1 MDISTWYLPFNPINI
16 PMPFFTNFAAV
27 QKIPPP
33 HNMLPEY
40 ININDYDYP
49 LPDERI
55 ARFPL
60 EQRDATRLLVFRD
73 GTPADSTFS
82 MLDQHIP
89 EKSLFVFNNTRVI
102 RARLIFRKASGS
114 RIEIFCLQPL
124 GGYGQT
130 GGITTWKCLVGN
142 AKRWKSGPLE
152 MTVDTGIGEVTLNA
166 RKGEMAGDA
175 FEITFGW
182 DKPEM
187 PFEQVLE
194 FAGKVPLPPYL
205 NREPVESDT
214 ERYQTIYAEFNGSV
228 AAPTAG
234 LHFTPAVL
242 EKLESRHCSF
252 EYLTLHVGA
261 GTFKPVSVED
271 ARHHAMHEEELI
283 IERQSILRLL
293 QHNGGSI
300 IPVGTTSMRS
310 LESLYWLG
318 VQLINGKDPGEE
330 FFIDQ
335 WEPYRT
341 KTSIPPAE
349 ALQAIYD
356 YLTAR
361 QMNSISGFTRIMIAP
376 GYRFRMCDALV
387 TNFHQP
393 RSTLLLLVAAFIG
406 EGWKKAYMFALEHGY
421 RFLSYGDSCLFFPE
435 KEKG

>member
-1 MDISTWYLPFNPINI
+1 
-16 PMPFFTNFAAV
+16 
-27 QKIPPP
+27 
-33 HNMLPEY
+33 MLPEL

-49 LPDERI
+49 LPGERI

-73 GTPADSTFS
+73 GTPADSLFS
-82 MLDQHIP
+82 LLDQHIP

-102 RARLIFRKASGS
+102 RARLIFRKVSGS

-152 MTVDTGIGEVTLNA
+152 MTVDTGMGEVTLSA
-166 RKGEMAGDA
+166 HKGEKAGDA

-271 ARHHAMHEEELI
+271 ARQHAMHEEELI

-293 QHNGGSI
+293 QHSGGNI

-318 VQLINGKDPGEE
+318 IQLINGKDPGEE

-335 WEPYRT
+335 WEPYQSEV
-341 KTSIPPAE
+341 SIPPAE

-361 QMNSISGFTRIMIAP
+361 RMNSISGFTRIMIAP
-376 GYRFRMCDALV
+376 GYRFRMSDALV

-435 KEKG
+435 KEEG